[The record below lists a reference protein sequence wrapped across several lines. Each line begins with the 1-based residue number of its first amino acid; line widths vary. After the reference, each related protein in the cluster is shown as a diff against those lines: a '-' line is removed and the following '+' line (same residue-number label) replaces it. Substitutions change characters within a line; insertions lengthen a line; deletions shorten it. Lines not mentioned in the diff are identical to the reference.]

1 MKLPVHRI
9 HIHVII
15 FLKVMQEQ
23 LNCVVANHKAL
34 VILVDFLD
42 LNTMEKSTF
51 FCLGMK
57 ICPEENYP
65 ARRWFGEMKL
75 DKIPL
80 RKCVLV
86 CLTIHSMKSLLQ
98 VVQMIFVA
106 VHFNFGSN

>member
-1 MKLPVHRI
+1 M
-9 HIHVII
+9 
-15 FLKVMQEQ
+15 
-23 LNCVVANHKAL
+23 VASHEAF

-42 LNTMEKSTF
+42 LNRTEKLIFF

-65 ARRWFGEMKL
+65 GRRWFGEMKL

-80 RKCVLV
+80 GKCSLV
-86 CLTIHSMKSLLQ
+86 FVTIHSVKSLPQ

-106 VHFNFGSN
+106 VCVNFGSN